1 MLAMNL
7 SIAWRCL
14 RAHRLR
20 SLLTMLGI
28 IIGVAAVVTMVAIA
42 AGARDRISAQIRSL
56 GANAIGIVPGSAMT
70 SGARLGRGTVPYLSQ
85 DDALAIGAE
94 VSGLVAVAP
103 ALVTSA
109 QFTFGSQNWAGEV
122 AGVTPEYFM
131 VRDWGIAEGREL
143 IAEEND
149 RAAKVVLLGA
159 SVREKLFAD
168 ADPVGAVVRIR
179 DVPFTVVGVL
189 APKGQNVQGNDQDDI
204 ALVPLSTARQQLVGV
219 SRASPRLVHAILVK
233 FAEGLSAEDVTA
245 AIAGL
250 LRERHRVRPGQED
263 TFVIRNF
270 MDVAAAEQGAV
281 RVLSILLTAVATVS
295 LVVGGIGIMNIML
308 VSVRE
313 RTREIGLRS
322 ALGARERDILV
333 QFLVEALTLAVLGGA
348 LGALAGVGASL
359 VIASLAG
366 WSVLID
372 LSTLLLA
379 IASSGAI
386 GVFFGFYPARMA
398 ARLDPIAALRY
409 E

>member
-159 SVREKLFAD
+159 SVRAKLFAD

-189 APKGQNVQGNDQDDI
+189 APKGQNVQGNDRDDI
-204 ALVPLSTARQQLVGV
+204 ALVPLSTARQQLVGI

-233 FAEGLSAEDVTA
+233 FAEGLSAEDVTP

-398 ARLDPIAALRY
+398 ARLDPIVALRY

>member
-1 MLAMNL
+1 M
-7 SIAWRCL
+7 
-14 RAHRLR
+14 
-20 SLLTMLGI
+20 
-28 IIGVAAVVTMVAIA
+28 
-42 AGARDRISAQIRSL
+42 
-56 GANAIGIVPGSAMT
+56 
-70 SGARLGRGTVPYLSQ
+70 
-85 DDALAIGAE
+85 GAE
-94 VSGLVAVAP
+94 
-103 ALVTSA
+103 
-109 QFTFGSQNWAGEV
+109 
-122 AGVTPEYFM
+122 
-131 VRDWGIAEGREL
+131 
-143 IAEEND
+143 
-149 RAAKVVLLGA
+149 
-159 SVREKLFAD
+159 
-168 ADPVGAVVRIR
+168 VRIR
-179 DVPFTVVGVL
+179 DVPFTVV
-189 APKGQNVQGNDQDDI
+189 ARKGQDAQGNDRDDL
-204 ALVPLSTARQQLVGV
+204 ALVPLSTARQQLVGI

-250 LRERHRVRPGQED
+250 LRERHRVRAGQED

-359 VIASLAG
+359 VIANLAG

-372 LSTLLLA
+372 LSTLLFA
-379 IASSGAI
+379 VACSGAI

-398 ARLDPIAALRY
+398 ARLDPIVALRC

>member
-20 SLLTMLGI
+20 SVLTMLGI
-28 IIGVAAVVTMVAIA
+28 IIGVAAVVTMVAVA
-42 AGARDRISAQIRSL
+42 AGARDRISAQIRGL

-70 SGARLGRGTVPYLSQ
+70 GGARLGRGTVPYLSQ
-85 DDALAIGAE
+85 DDAVAIGAD

-103 ALVTSA
+103 VLVSPA
-109 QFTFGSQNWAGEV
+109 QFTFASQNWTGEV
-122 AGVTPEYFM
+122 GGVTPEYFI
-131 VRDWGIAEGREL
+131 VRDWSIAEGREL

-159 SVREKLFAD
+159 SVREKLFGD
-168 ADPVGAVVRIR
+168 ADPIGAVVRIR

-189 APKGQNVQGNDQDDI
+189 ARKGQNVQGNDQDDI

-233 FAEGLSAEDVTA
+233 FADGLSAEDVTA
-245 AIAGL
+245 PIADL
-250 LRERHRVRPGQED
+250 LRQRHRVRPGQED

-270 MDVAAAEQGAV
+270 TDVAAAEQGAIG
-281 RVLSILLTAVATVS
+281 VLSILLTAVAAVS

-313 RTREIGLRS
+313 RTREIGLRL
-322 ALGARERDILV
+322 ALGARERDVLA
-333 QFLVEALTLAVLGGA
+333 QFLVEALSLALLGGG

-366 WSVLID
+366 WSVLIE
-372 LSTLLLA
+372 LGTLLLA
-379 IASSGAI
+379 IAFSGAV